1 MARFDVY
8 RLRNDEIVLDC
19 QSDHLAHLSSRFV
32 VPLRP
37 GRDIS
42 LGVRRLNPRFVVD
55 DMPLIMATQFA
66 RAIERRSIR
75 TTIASLSEEQ
85 DAIIDAL
92 DVLLTGV

>member
-8 RLRNDEIVLDC
+8 RLRNDDIVLDC
-19 QSDHLAHLSSRFV
+19 QSDYLSHLASRFV

-42 LGVRRLNPRFVVD
+42 LGVLRLNPRFVVD
-55 DMPLIMATQFA
+55 GMSLIMATQFA
-66 RAIERRSIR
+66 RAIDRRSIR
-75 TTIASLSEEQ
+75 STIASLSDEQ